1 MSTTKLNSQSVVI
14 PSIKL
19 AEANTQALLGEA
31 VDSVV
36 LVKLRGGI
44 YVRGKMKSFDQHLN
58 LLIENAEEMLDNNTV
73 RSLGTIIVRGDNVI
87 LISPSPR

>member
-1 MSTTKLNSQSVVI
+1 M
-14 PSIKL
+14 
-19 AEANTQALLGEA
+19 AEANTQTLLGEA
-31 VDSVV
+31 LDSIV

-58 LLIENAEEMLDNNTV
+58 LLIEDAQEMLEDNTTRN
-73 RSLGTIIVRGDNVI
+73 LGTIIVRGDNVI

>member
-1 MSTTKLNSQSVVI
+1 M
-14 PSIKL
+14 
-19 AEANTQALLGEA
+19 AESSTQALLGEA
-31 VDSVV
+31 LESIV

-58 LLIENAEEMLDNNTV
+58 LLIEDAEEMLQDNTT

>member
-1 MSTTKLNSQSVVI
+1 MRLEPDAVFEVKHRSLCGRI
-14 PSIKL
+14 GRIK
-19 AEANTQALLGEA
+19 T
-31 VDSVV
+31 
-36 LVKLRGGI
+36 
-44 YVRGKMKSFDQHLN
+44 KSFDQHLN

>member
-1 MSTTKLNSQSVVI
+1 M
-14 PSIKL
+14 
-19 AEANTQALLGEA
+19 AESSTQALLGEA
-31 VDSVV
+31 LDSIV

-58 LLIENAEEMLDNNTV
+58 LLIENAEEMLQDNTT

>member
-1 MSTTKLNSQSVVI
+1 M
-14 PSIKL
+14 
-19 AEANTQALLGEA
+19 AEANTQTLLGEA
-31 VDSVV
+31 LDSIV

-58 LLIENAEEMLDNNTV
+58 LLIEDAQEMLDDNSTRN
-73 RSLGTIIVRGDNVI
+73 LGTIIVRGDNVI